1 MPINRAI
8 DQTGGLFTPE
18 DLGLLQRV
26 FEIASN
32 PGDDN
37 EQRDRCAS
45 RIVANFQAGI
55 RDENELVGLSR
66 QPLRRS
72 PEPAK

>member
-1 MPINRAI
+1 MPIKRAV
-8 DQTGGLFTPE
+8 DRTGGLFTPE
-18 DLGLLQRV
+18 DLDLLQRV

-32 PGDDN
+32 PGDDD

-55 RDENELVGLSR
+55 RDEEELISLSR
-66 QPLRRS
+66 KPLGR
-72 PEPAK
+72 

>member
-1 MPINRAI
+1 MPIKRAV

-18 DLGLLQRV
+18 DLDLLQRV
-26 FEIASN
+26 FEITSN
-32 PGDDN
+32 PGDDD

-55 RDENELVGLSR
+55 RDEQELISLSR
-66 QPLRRS
+66 KPLGR
-72 PEPAK
+72 